1 LVLRALSALGVLSV
15 LGALRLLLWLWLWL
29 WLSCLHYSLCA
40 FGRIAVRPFLCAFR
54 AFLTRLITCVNA
66 MNARVR
72 ALWSAIH
79 QQHKRGLSLFRAP
92 LTAASF
98 LGLRGVITQLLE
110 NGVALESRDGD
121 YNQTPLS
128 HAVQRGHVVV
138 TK

>member
-1 LVLRALSALGVLSV
+1 MCFWPYSCTALS
-15 LGALRLLLWLWLWL
+15 LRVPRV
-29 WLSCLHYSLCA
+29 
-40 FGRIAVRPFLCAFR
+40 FDAVDH
-54 AFLTRLITCVNA
+54 
-66 MNARVR
+66 VR